1 MVEALHKLDDLNG
14 NQENS
19 AHKESPDDLF
29 GKLIGQSIAEIP
41 DEYKKEV
48 LKVQIQQIILHMKF
62 MTSQQNPVNNTNTMQ
77 SFGSPPENASNNVH
91 NMNRFDSSFRTYEHF

>member
-1 MVEALHKLDDLNG
+1 MVKALHKLDDLNG

-41 DEYKKEV
+41 DGYKKEV
-48 LKVQIQQIILHMKF
+48 LKVQIQQIIF
-62 MTSQQNPVNNTNTMQ
+62 MTSQQNPVNTNTMQ
-77 SFGSPPENASNNVH
+77 SFGSPPENASNNVD
-91 NMNRFDSSFRTYEHF
+91 NMNRFDSSFRTDQHF